1 MSRGG
6 SPSTVWDHDGRSVAA
21 VLHDRTVDMIGGYQ
35 LIRRLGAGPRAEVY
49 LGHAGPEL
57 EAAGRRNAAIKL
69 YRSDLERQSIDD
81 EIEALTLARS
91 RHLLSLRDIA
101 TGADGRPCLIFQR
114 LRPTTLARLLAE
126 RDRLDP
132 GEAVTILVPL
142 STAIGQLHSAG
153 VVHGGMRPGS
163 VFFDD
168 AGAPVL
174 ACFGRSSRL
183 RLAPAEPAESGQR
196 SPTYVVVADGD
207 SQHRAALPA
216 TPAQLAWDS
225 RVADDLLGLVSI
237 AASVLA
243 RVADAQTL
251 ATGRDLLAWL
261 ESDEPHLLAERLPT
275 ELSNRLFDFAD
286 GTPVD
291 LAATDETGH
300 EPAVRPLVFPG
311 FGSPAVVSP
320 TVVSLALGSPA
331 LGSFGLARR
340 AARTTKVPMSVP
352 TGEARRGLLAR
363 TATKARVA
371 AQRVR
376 RPFWVVGT
384 LGLAA
389 VVSAVVVFPST
400 AATDVG
406 RPGARA
412 TRSPQPTRAAPTPA
426 ASTRTA
432 PKQSGEATESTG
444 KESDKSIAG
453 DDPIA
458 ATVALLLARERCM
471 STLSV
476 ICLDGVD
483 QEGSAALDGD
493 RQVIRSLQE
502 KGTATRE
509 RSLAGATV
517 ELSQRLG
524 DSALM
529 TITATTVP
537 NAAGPDLAGPVEEN
551 GKPTSLLLIR
561 SEAGWRI
568 RDLFR
573 G

>member
-1 MSRGG
+1 
-6 SPSTVWDHDGRSVAA
+6 
-21 VLHDRTVDMIGGYQ
+21 
-35 LIRRLGAGPRAEVY
+35 VY

-57 EAAGRRNAAIKL
+57 EAAGRRNAAVKL

-101 TGADGRPCLIFQR
+101 TCADGRPCLIFPR

-142 STAIGQLHSAG
+142 STAIGQLHSAR

-163 VFFDD
+163 VLFDD

-183 RLAPAEPAESGQR
+183 RVASAEPADSGQH
-196 SPTYVVVADGD
+196 SPTFGLLADGD
-207 SQHRAALPA
+207 SQHGAASPA
-216 TPAQLAWDS
+216 TPAQLAGDS

-237 AASVLA
+237 AESVLA
-243 RVADAQTL
+243 RVADAQTH
-251 ATGRDLLAWL
+251 AAGRDLLAWL

-291 LAATDETGH
+291 LTARDETGH
-300 EPAVRPLVFPG
+300 QLAVRPLVFPG

-320 TVVSLALGSPA
+320 ALGSPA

-340 AARTTKVPMSVP
+340 AARTTKSPMSVP
-352 TGEARRGLLAR
+352 TSEARRGLLAR

-371 AQRVR
+371 VQRVR

-406 RPGARA
+406 RPGAA
-412 TRSPQPTRAAPTPA
+412 GTSSPQPTRATPTRAAP
-426 ASTRTA
+426 TRTA
-432 PKQSGEATESTG
+432 PKQSGRATESAG

-509 RSLAGATV
+509 RSLADATV

-537 NAAGPDLAGPVEEN
+537 DAAGPDVTGPVEEN